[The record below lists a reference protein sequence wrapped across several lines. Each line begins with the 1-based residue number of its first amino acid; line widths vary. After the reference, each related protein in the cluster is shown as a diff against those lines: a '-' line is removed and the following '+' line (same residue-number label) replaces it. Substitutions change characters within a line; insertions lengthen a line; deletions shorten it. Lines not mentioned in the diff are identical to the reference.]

1 MIQKFSGS
9 GSTLHIPNLLSS
21 LIPNNQTPFETPN
34 QRPARPPREFKFI
47 DHGDV
52 QIFNAIPNQE
62 EHFSTVV
69 VIEVEKNSDSESP
82 ELNFYDQI
90 VSRSFKGYN
99 HNFSKGPRLQSG
111 NGANP
116 NYSHPKKERI
126 SPTNLRSN
134 NSGQRLGKTEGTLSG
149 SNSRQNPTNNRL
161 GCNGTK
167 LQHSNSE
174 PRNLKAAHESN
185 SCTFSEGK
193 QDALPSF
200 TEYQNSEGS
209 LLSKESS
216 SEIGYD
222 DENAT
227 TSSASLHSE
236 STFHSSDKVT
246 IEN

>member
-1 MIQKFSGS
+1 MIQDFPGS
-9 GSTLHIPNLLSS
+9 GSTLHIPSLLGD
-21 LIPNNQTPFETPN
+21 LISNHQTSFETPS
-34 QRPARPPREFKFI
+34 RHAARPPREFKFI

-52 QIFNAIPNQE
+52 QIFDAIPNQE
-62 EHFSTVV
+62 EQFSTVV
-69 VIEVEKNSDSESP
+69 VIEVEKNSESP
-82 ELNFYDQI
+82 EINIHDQI

-116 NYSHPKKERI
+116 NYSHLKKERI

-149 SNSRQNPTNNRL
+149 SISRQNPTNNRL

-174 PRNLKAAHESN
+174 PRNLKAAQESN
-185 SCTFSEGK
+185 SYRFSE
-193 QDALPSF
+193 SR
-200 TEYQNSEGS
+200 NSEGS
-209 LLSKESS
+209 LLSKESGS
-216 SEIGYD
+216 GIGD
-222 DENAT
+222 DDDNAT

-236 STFHSSDKVT
+236 STFYS
-246 IEN
+246 